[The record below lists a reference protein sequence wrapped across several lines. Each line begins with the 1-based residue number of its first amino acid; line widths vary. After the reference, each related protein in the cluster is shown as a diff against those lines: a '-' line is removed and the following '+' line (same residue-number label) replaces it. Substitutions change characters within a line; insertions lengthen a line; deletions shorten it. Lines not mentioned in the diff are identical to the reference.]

1 MKAAVYKSYGPP
13 EVLKVEE
20 VAKPALE
27 QGEHEDQLI
36 LKVHSAS
43 VNPFDVYHRMGF
55 LPIRLS
61 NGWRIPKQQIMG
73 IDVAG
78 TVEAVGKNVT
88 KFKVG
93 DRVYGSCLGSHAE
106 YVRVRENKIT
116 KMPGSLTFTEAGS
129 VACAALSALQA
140 IKDKAQV
147 KKGQKVLIIGGSG
160 GIGHFA
166 VQIARHV
173 GAEVT
178 AVCSTSNLGW
188 VTELGAHHVIDYT
201 KEDFTKNGKRYDVIL
216 DASAA
221 RTYFSCKGSLTD
233 SGFYMTENPTKPRF
247 QLLQMLLTSVTK
259 DKKFRG
265 PGLTQSSVE
274 NLECIRE
281 YLELG
286 ILKPVVERTYTLD
299 QIAQAHRHVQNG
311 HTKGKVVVEI
321 LKGYVESGKS
331 CKAG

>member
-13 EVLKVEE
+13 EVLQVEE
-20 VAKPALE
+20 VAKPVIE
-27 QGEHEDQLI
+27 PEGHEDRVLV
-36 LKVHSAS
+36 KVYSAS

-55 LPIRLS
+55 LPVRAS

-93 DRVYGSCLGSHAE
+93 DKVFGSCLGSHAE
-106 YVRVRENKIT
+106 YVRVLENKIT
-116 KMPGSLTFTEAGS
+116 KMPDNLTFTQAGS
-129 VACAALSALQA
+129 VGCAALSALQA

-147 KKGQKVLIIGGSG
+147 RKGQKALIIGGSG

-178 AVCSTSNLGW
+178 AVCSTSNVAW
-188 VTELGAHHVIDYT
+188 VKELGAHHVIDYT

-221 RTYFSCKGSLTD
+221 RTYFSCKGSLTA

-247 QLLQMLLTSVTK
+247 QLLQVLLISVTK

-265 PGLTQSSVE
+265 PGLTQSNVE

-286 ILKPVVERTYTLD
+286 IIKPVVERTYRLD
-299 QIAQAHRHVQNG
+299 QIAQAHRHVENG
-311 HTKGKVVVEI
+311 HTKGKVVVEV
-321 LKGYVESGKS
+321 LKG
-331 CKAG
+331 

>member
-13 EVLKVEE
+13 EVLE
-20 VAKPALE
+20 VADVPKPVLE
-27 QGEHEDQLI
+27 PEGHEDRVLV
-36 LKVHSAS
+36 KVHSAS

-55 LPIRLS
+55 LPVRPS
-61 NGWRIPKQQIMG
+61 NGWRTPRQQIMG

-78 TVEAVGKNVT
+78 TVEAVGRNVT
-88 KFKVG
+88 KFNVG
-93 DRVYGSCLGSHAE
+93 DRVFGSCLDSHAE
-106 YVRVRENKIT
+106 YVRVYENKIT
-116 KMPGSLTFTEAGS
+116 RMPGNLTFTEAGA

-140 IKDKAQV
+140 IKDVAQV
-147 KKGQKVLIIGGSG
+147 RKGQNVVIIGGSG

-178 AVCSTSNLGW
+178 AVCSTSNLEW
-188 VTELGAHHVIDYT
+188 VKALGAQHVIDYT
-201 KEDFTKNGKRYDVIL
+201 REDFTKNGKRYDVIL

-221 RTYFSCKGSLTD
+221 RTYLSCKGSLTEN
-233 SGFYMTENPTKPRF
+233 GFYMTENPTKPKY
-247 QLLQMLLTSVTK
+247 QLLQVLLVSLTK
-259 DKKFRG
+259 DEKFRS

-281 YLELG
+281 LLESG
-286 ILKPVVERTYTLD
+286 IIRPVVERTYTLD

-311 HTKGKVVVEI
+311 HTKGKVVLAVA
-321 LKGYVESGKS
+321 S
-331 CKAG
+331 